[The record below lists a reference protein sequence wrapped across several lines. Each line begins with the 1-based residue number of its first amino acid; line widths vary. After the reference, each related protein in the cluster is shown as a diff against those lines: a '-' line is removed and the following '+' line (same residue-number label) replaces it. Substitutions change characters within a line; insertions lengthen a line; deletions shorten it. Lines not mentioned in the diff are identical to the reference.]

1 MRGLSDVANTLTFAL
16 ARAKAAWAALGP
28 RARWASL
35 GAAGIAALTLAFV
48 LFFSGRPCA
57 ERADIEA
64 RVAALAATNQAD
76 AASGKITISQLAERT
91 KKLNAAATAFE
102 TSKDPDAFC
111 ESLDGLDEAFKRPF

>member
-1 MRGLSDVANTLTFAL
+1 MRGVSDVANTLTVAL
-16 ARAKAAWAALGP
+16 ERAKAAWAGLAP
-28 RARWASL
+28 RTRWASL
-35 GAAGIAALTLAFV
+35 GAAGVAALTLVSV
-48 LFFSGRPCA
+48 LVFSGRPCA

-64 RVAALAATNQAD
+64 RVATLAAANQAD

-111 ESLDGLDEAFKRPF
+111 EALDGLDEAFKRPF